1 MYIFSI
7 NESKTSRNSF
17 FFSPGEILWSLL
29 SSEGI
34 NESLFKHI
42 GETMKRGEFVPRDL
56 VVDLVVNAI
65 GGFPIEIK
73 TEIRYHII
81 CCYHNFIR

>member
-1 MYIFSI
+1 
-7 NESKTSRNSF
+7 
-17 FFSPGEILWSLL
+17 
-29 SSEGI
+29 
-34 NESLFKHI
+34 
-42 GETMKRGEFVPRDL
+42 MKRGEFVPRDL

-81 CCYHNFIR
+81 CCYHNFYLILVLISIGNPPIVKETLV